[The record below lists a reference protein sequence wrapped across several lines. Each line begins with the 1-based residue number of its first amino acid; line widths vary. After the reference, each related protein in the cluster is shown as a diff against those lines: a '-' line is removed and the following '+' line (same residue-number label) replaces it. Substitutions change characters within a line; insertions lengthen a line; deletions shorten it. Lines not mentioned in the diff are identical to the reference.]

1 VRWLKRITGSK
12 GKRKGG
18 ILATMYKHTNQEIRD
33 WINKGIC
40 GFIPFYHEDGGN
52 YTKLI
57 FLHNPPII
65 VEKRICTVLMRFAG
79 FFQKDLRLI
88 RQQAREITGQR
99 SLNPLP
105 INHNMILVPFKIRKP
120 IGKDDG
126 AMGYFF
132 SSSIDD
138 IREDGDGVRVFLRNG
153 QHYRILETLST
164 ARHHM
169 GFAHQI
175 YFYLLRNGVGDD
187 TGYDSCREPMGTYN
201 SVYDQPATKGDMAL
215 VFKNIGRLA
224 YILDKLQ
231 K

>member
-1 VRWLKRITGSK
+1 
-12 GKRKGG
+12 
-18 ILATMYKHTNQEIRD
+18 MYGADEVCR
-33 WINKGIC
+33 
-40 GFIPFYHEDGGN
+40 
-52 YTKLI
+52 
-57 FLHNPPII
+57 
-65 VEKRICTVLMRFAG
+65 

-138 IREDGDGVRVFLRNG
+138 IREDGDGVRVFLRDG

-164 ARHHM
+164 ARHH
-169 GFAHQI
+169 GFCPSDILSPASK
-175 YFYLLRNGVGDD
+175 R
-187 TGYDSCREPMGTYN
+187 CRG
-201 SVYDQPATKGDMAL
+201 
-215 VFKNIGRLA
+215 
-224 YILDKLQ
+224 
-231 K
+231 